1 MRNVLNSYGRALLS
15 QLHGK
20 ILLLSIA
27 PFILSL
33 ILWGALL
40 YVGLQPLI
48 DSLHALF
55 TQYDFFRTSGQMLAT
70 FGLGT
75 LKAARDN
82 ALLQVGFFGGFRRS
96 ELVGI
101 KVDHITWEAQGITLT
116 LPRSKTDQTGEG
128 VAKAI
133 PYSAGPCCP
142 HTH

>member
-20 ILLLSIA
+20 ILLLSVA

-55 TQYDFFRTSGQMLAT
+55 TQYDFFRTSGQVLAT
-70 FGLGT
+70 FGLGV
-75 LKAARDN
+75 LKAVIVPLIAMFM
-82 ALLQVGFFGGFRRS
+82 L
-96 ELVGI
+96 
-101 KVDHITWEAQGITLT
+101 
-116 LPRSKTDQTGEG
+116 
-128 VAKAI
+128 
-133 PYSAGPCCP
+133 
-142 HTH
+142 